1 MEKKNTI
8 NTVGRKITASGF
20 SSTTLPSFWYS
31 PELTTESWLLPKSRQ
46 EVLKWIRIFFNL
58 EPFVQNAIIAH
69 ALFPFSK
76 FDLVTKDESITK
88 IYKDMVFNKDFDL
101 YEFITQAAL
110 SFEKFGE
117 FIAFGN
123 LTKED
128 GLYKWKRFIL
138 LEPELIEIKSDLI
151 SGELIFEMI
160 PPTELKRLVTS
171 MTDEELR
178 NSKIPQIVISSI
190 RDGKNIPLDSAV
202 TSIVARKTDPSAIR
216 GTSRIQSC
224 FKVLI
229 FQDWLRLGQ
238 VAYYQRFIFPIELW
252 SIGDM
257 GKDILPDDDTL
268 ERWRTFLSSQMI
280 QPPYSLVVPPF
291 VKYEVQSAVGK
302 LLPVLNEYT
311 YIHDQL
317 LAGLGVTKEFLF
329 GGGISITNT
338 KTMAY
343 QKLIKYYQS
352 VRDLFESWM
361 INKVF
366 RPVAE
371 LNKFRDKD
379 KNLILPEIVWY
390 KSLDIEEEEQEK
402 KEYLDLHR
410 RGYVSTKTLFSKF
423 KNLDIEKEAEL
434 LKKERGTL
442 FDKENRLPKE
452 SKPSLSTPPTGETEL
467 GKELEGLGERLG
479 GGGEVGGGEVGGGLA
494 PTPELGP
501 GTPTE

>member
-1 MEKKNTI
+1 MDKTNLTKTI
-8 NTVGRKITASGF
+8 GRKVTASGF

-69 ALFPFSK
+69 ALYPFSK

-88 IYKDMVFNKDFDL
+88 IYRDMVFNREFDL
-101 YEFITQAAL
+101 YEFIIQAAL

-123 LTKED
+123 LKRED
-128 GLYKWKRFIL
+128 GLWKWKRFIL
-138 LEPELIEIKSDLI
+138 LEPELVEIKSDLI
-151 SGELIFEMI
+151 SGELVFEMI
-160 PPTELKRLVTS
+160 PPAELKRLVNS
-171 MTDEELR
+171 MTDDELK
-178 NSKIPQIVISSI
+178 NSKIPPIVINSI
-190 RDGKNIPLDSAV
+190 REGKNIPLDSFV

-238 VAYYQRFIFPIELW
+238 VAYYQRFIFPLEMW
-252 SIGDM
+252 TIGDIN
-257 GKDILPDDDTL
+257 KDILPDEDTL
-268 ERWRTFLSSQMI
+268 ERWRTFLTGQMT

-291 VKYEVQSAVGK
+291 VKYEVHSASGK
-302 LLPVLNEYT
+302 LLPILNEYN
-311 YIHDQL
+311 YIQDQL

-329 GGGISITNT
+329 GGGLSISNA

-352 VRDLFESWM
+352 VRDLFENWM
-361 INKVF
+361 INRVF
-366 RPVAE
+366 RPIAE
-371 LNKFRDKD
+371 LNKFRDKNGD
-379 KNLILPEIVWY
+379 LILPEIVWY

-402 KEYLDLHR
+402 KDYLDLHR
-410 RGYVSTKTLFSKF
+410 RGYISTKTLFSKF
-423 KNLDIEKEAEL
+423 KNLDVDKEMEL
-434 LKKERGTL
+434 LKKEKGTI
-442 FDKENRLPKE
+442 FDKENRIPKE
-452 SKPSLSTPPTGETEL
+452 FSKSIPENFSLGSNLGEGTEL
-467 GKELEGLGERLG
+467 GKVFSSIPEELSSSPTGATSLPSD
-479 GGGEVGGGEVGGGLA
+479 VG
-494 PTPELGP
+494 PE
-501 GTPTE
+501 E